1 MAAPTNTAKYV
12 TEFTGTFF
20 LVLAI
25 AFTGNAFLIGA
36 ALAVLVYVGGHISGG
51 HYNPAVTLAVYLRK
65 KIHAHDALIYMSV
78 QLLAAVVAAAVYEL
92 LKGQGVLLTV
102 NPGVGVSFA
111 TALLAEVIFT
121 FLLVSAVLHTAT
133 NERTSGNQYY
143 GLAIGLSLTV
153 GVASVG
159 AISGGAFNPAVG
171 IGANLYDI
179 STVGEHLSNL
189 ALYSAG
195 PLLGAVIAF
204 FVYRITSAE
213 RS

>member
-1 MAAPTNTAKYV
+1 MAVPTNTAKYV

-25 AFTGNAFLIGA
+25 ALTGNAFVIGA
-36 ALAVLVYVGGHISGG
+36 TLAALVYVGGHISGG
-51 HYNPAVTLAVYLRK
+51 HYNPAVTLGVYLRK
-65 KIHAHDALIYMSV
+65 KIHAHDALIYVSV
-78 QLLAAVVAAAVYEL
+78 QLLAAVVAAAAYEI

-102 NPGVGVSFA
+102 APGVGVSFA

-121 FLLVSAVLHTAT
+121 FLLVSTVLHTAT
-133 NERTSGNQYY
+133 SERANGNQYY
-143 GLAIGLSLTV
+143 GLAIGISLMV
-153 GVASVG
+153 GVASAG

-189 ALYSAG
+189 VLYSVG
-195 PLLGAVIAF
+195 PLLGSIVAF
-204 FVYRITSAE
+204 LLFRVTSAE
-213 RS
+213 R

>member
-1 MAAPTNTAKYV
+1 MAAPTNAAKYV

-25 AFTGNAFLIGA
+25 ALTGNAFVIGA
-36 ALAVLVYVGGHISGG
+36 TLAALVYIGGHISGG
-51 HYNPAVTLAVYLRK
+51 HYNPAVTFGVYLRK
-65 KIHAHDALIYMSV
+65 KIHAHDALIYASV
-78 QLLAAVVAAAVYEL
+78 QLLAAVVAAAAYEI

-102 NPGVGVSFA
+102 APGVGVSFA

-133 NERTSGNQYY
+133 SERTNGNQYY
-143 GLAIGLSLTV
+143 GLAIGLSLMV
-153 GVASVG
+153 GVASAG
-159 AISGGAFNPAVG
+159 SISGGAFNPAVG

-189 ALYSAG
+189 ALYSVG
-195 PLLGAVIAF
+195 PLLGSVVAF
-204 FVYRITSAE
+204 LLFRVTSAE
-213 RS
+213 R